1 MEKVNQIINQGLIS
15 VDEKSQSNVR
25 SPCNE
30 SNELT
35 KSSCNGSMSLAL
47 LEKYPDPEAFLK
59 SNNPIFQ
66 FKVLNE
72 YKRLGEISLDQN
84 VPTLG
89 IVSQTYG
96 FDAAAEW
103 VCIQIQDYLNGCEQQ
118 KGTDD
123 EDVLKFAFTIVMIYP
138 YINLYEFCYFISRC
152 RVADFGRMYGV
163 SGINQL
169 GGMFQDF
176 LKKRNASI
184 IACENEKERL
194 RRENAPKPVNG
205 LKAYLEEVKKKAD
218 AGDEDAIRILK
229 MHSASLSK

>member
-1 MEKVNQIINQGLIS
+1 MI
-15 VDEKSQSNVR
+15 R
-25 SPCNE
+25 
-30 SNELT
+30 
-35 KSSCNGSMSLAL
+35 AL

-59 SNNPIFQ
+59 SNNPLVQ
-66 FKVLNE
+66 FKVMNE
-72 YKRLGEISLDQN
+72 YKRLGEISLDTS

-89 IVSQTYG
+89 VIAQTYG
-96 FDAAAEW
+96 IEAAAEW
-103 VCIQIQDYLNGCEQQ
+103 VCIQIHDYLNGCEQQ
-118 KGTDD
+118 RGNDD
-123 EDVLKFAFTIVMIYP
+123 DDVLKFAFTIVMIYP
-138 YINLYEFCYFISRC
+138 YINLYEFCYFIARC

-184 IACENEKERL
+184 IACENERERL

-205 LKAYLEEVKKKAD
+205 LKAYLEEVQKKAD
-218 AGDEDAIRILK
+218 SGDEDAIRILK